1 MLVWAGNTLN
11 PLDRMLKNYLVVAFR
26 NIFRNKLFSFV
37 NIAGLSFGI
46 SSALLIF
53 LWIGDEMSVDQF
65 HKVGDRMYR
74 VMENQRYSDGR
85 VYTFSS
91 TPGPMAPFIK
101 DKFPEI
107 ELATR
112 VTWGERHLFSV
123 DEKAFFETGRFVDQ
137 DFLQM
142 FSLNFLAGDMR
153 TALMDKTSIVLSRSM
168 AEKFFGKEDPLGK
181 ILTYDQEHSF
191 KVTGVFEDLPPQSSW
206 DFAFL
211 LPFQHFWD
219 INTSWLDQWGNNN
232 IRTWILLAAGSDA
245 VAFSTKLSGEIKEH
259 NKESNVELFIQ
270 RFGDAYLHGEFEG
283 GKLTGGRIEYV
294 RIFFV
299 VAVFVLLI
307 ACINF
312 MNLATAQG
320 ARRAKEVGLRKV
332 IGAFPTQ
339 LFRQFMGESF
349 LTVSMSAVIALGLVV
364 LVLPYFNDLTG
375 KSLALSL
382 LDSRLIVVFLGVLA
396 GTAILAGTYPALF
409 VSGYKPVEVLKGQ
422 LSSGSKAAVFRK
434 TLVVVQFS
442 LSIILIICTIVV
454 FRQVKFMQNR
464 DIGFDRE
471 NLLYV
476 WLQGN
481 MPDHWDAVRLQLLEA
496 PGIESVTASGQL
508 PIDIG
513 NSTMGVQWEG
523 KSPEHEILFTI
534 LSIDMDFVSAM
545 KMEMKEGRSY
555 DRSVVSDT
563 AGFLVNEVAAAKFGF
578 KDEVAGQ
585 DLTVWGRKGK
595 ILGVIKDF
603 NFGSLHSAI
612 EPLVLRIPS
621 PGREQLNCMLVR
633 AKENELQQA
642 ISSVEKL
649 CKEQAQGYPF
659 SYSFLSTDWEEYYE
673 AEGKRGGVFNAL
685 AVLSIFISALGLFGL
700 SAFSAAR
707 RTKELGIR
715 KVMGASV
722 PGLVG
727 LMGKE
732 FLVLVIIAA
741 FVGCPIGWYLMS
753 GWLSTYAFHV
763 EVGWWVLAIAALGC
777 LSVSALTVS
786 YHSFKVS
793 QANPAHSLRY
803 E

>member
-1 MLVWAGNTLN
+1 MF
-11 PLDRMLKNYLVVAFR
+11 KNYLVVAFR

-53 LWIGDEMSVDQF
+53 LWIGDELSIDKF
-65 HKVGDRMYR
+65 HEQGDRMYR
-74 VMENQRYSDGR
+74 VMENQKYSDGR
-85 VYTFSS
+85 LFTFSS

-112 VTWGERHLFSV
+112 ITWQVNHLFQV
-123 DEKAFFETGRFVDQ
+123 DEKMFFENGRFVDQ

-142 FSLNFLAGDMR
+142 FTLKFVSGDKA
-153 TALMDKTSIVLSRSM
+153 TALSDKTSIVLSRSM
-168 AEKFFGKEDPLGK
+168 AEKYFGNEDPVGK
-181 ILTYDQEHSF
+181 VLLMDHEHSF
-191 KVTGVFEDLPPQSSW
+191 KVTGVFEDVSDQSSW
-206 DFAFL
+206 KFSFL
-211 LPFQHFWD
+211 LPFKHFWD

-232 IRTWILLAAGSDA
+232 IRTWIVLAPGSDP
-245 VAFSTKLSGEIKEH
+245 VALSAKLKGEIKEH
-259 NKESNVELFIQ
+259 VTDSNTELHIQ
-270 RFGDAYLHGEFEG
+270 LFGDAYLFGDWENG
-283 GKLTGGRIEYV
+283 IQSGGRIEYV

-299 VAVFVLLI
+299 VAIFVLLI

-349 LTVSMSAVIALGLVV
+349 LTVAIGSSIAMV
-364 LVLPYFNDLTG
+364 LVFASLPAFNNLTG
-375 KSLALSL
+375 KSMALSL
-382 LDSRLIVVFLGVLA
+382 LDTNILLIFLAVLT

-422 LSSGSKAAVFRK
+422 LSSGSKAAIFRK
-434 TLVVVQFS
+434 ALVVVQFS
-442 LSIILIICTIVV
+442 LSIVLIICTVVV
-454 FRQVKFMQNR
+454 FRQMKFMQNR
-464 DIGFDRE
+464 DIGFDRD
-471 NLLYV
+471 NLMYV
-476 WLQGN
+476 WMQGELD
-481 MPDHWDAVRLQLLEA
+481 DHWEAVRQQLLSQ
-496 PGIESVTASGQL
+496 PGIESVTSSGQL

-513 NSTMGVQWEG
+513 NSTYGVHWDG
-523 KSPEHEILFTI
+523 KREDERILFTI
-534 LSIDMDFVSAM
+534 LSVDMDFIPTM
-545 KMEMKEGRSY
+545 KMEMLEGRAFEHG
-555 DRSVVSDT
+555 RIADT
-563 AGFLVNEVAAAKFGF
+563 AGYIVNEVAAAKFGYTG
-578 KDEVAGQ
+578 EIAGR
-585 DLTVWGRKGK
+585 DLTVWERPGK
-595 ILGVIKDF
+595 IIGVVKNF

-612 EPLVLRIPS
+612 EPLVIRIPS
-621 PGREQLNCMLVR
+621 PGQETLSVMLVR
-633 AKENELQQA
+633 ARENELQQA
-642 ISSVEKL
+642 ISSLEKIW
-649 CKEQAQGYPF
+649 KEHAPGYPF
-659 SYSFLSTDWEEYYE
+659 SYKFLSQDWEKFYD

-700 SAFSAAR
+700 SAYSAAR

-732 FLVLVIIAA
+732 FLVLVLIAA
-741 FVGCPIGWYLMS
+741 VLGCPVGWYLMTT
-753 GWLSTYAFHV
+753 WLSSYAFHV
-763 EVGWWVLAIAALGC
+763 DVGWVALAVASLGC

-786 YHSFKVS
+786 YHSLKVS
-793 QANPAHSLRY
+793 RANPTHSLRY